1 MNILGPFPVLETQ
14 RLLLREIVAED
25 APALFSIHGDAVL
38 MQWFGFDPLPDVS
51 AAENLVKVFAAWR
64 NQPNPGTRWA
74 IQLKHDPTLVGTCGL
89 YGWNRNWRKCTIGYE
104 LAPHLHSQGY
114 MHEALCA
121 MLDWGFAKMRL
132 NRVEAEIHP
141 DNLASLKLARKLGFV
156 DEGRLREAGR
166 WNGQYHDL
174 LQLSLLRREWRSF
187 GD

>member
-1 MNILGPFPVLETQ
+1 MNILGPFPILETQ

-25 APALFSIHGDAVL
+25 APALFSIHGDAEL

-104 LAPHLHSQGY
+104 LAAHLHSHGY

-141 DNLASLKLARKLGFV
+141 GNLASLKLARKLGFV
-156 DEGRLREAGR
+156 DEGRLRQAGR

-174 LQLSLLRREWRSF
+174 LQLSLLRGEWRTF

>member
-89 YGWNRNWRKCTIGYE
+89 YGWNRN
-104 LAPHLHSQGY
+104 
-114 MHEALCA
+114 
-121 MLDWGFAKMRL
+121 
-132 NRVEAEIHP
+132 
-141 DNLASLKLARKLGFV
+141 
-156 DEGRLREAGR
+156 
-166 WNGQYHDL
+166 
-174 LQLSLLRREWRSF
+174 
-187 GD
+187 